1 VLDGFREREGGE
13 MMHPIAVIDLV
24 SIFAALTALIVL
36 LKNRRR
42 TFGKAIR
49 LLLMGLL
56 SFSMFYSVCLF
67 FEWAG
72 ITGALEPLEDLI
84 GALIPMWWAFVFY
97 AFLQAMA
104 GHDLKESEQRYRTI
118 LEDIEDG
125 YYEVDLSGN
134 LTRFNDSMCNIMGY
148 PKGEPTGINFRHFT
162 IDEDIGE
169 VFEAFNRAYS
179 TRKPEKIIDHGIV
192 RKDGSRGHIEL
203 SISPVLDA
211 EARPVGFRG
220 IARDITLQKQME
232 TQLQIAQRME
242 AIGTLAGG
250 IAHDF
255 NNLLMTI
262 QGNVSLML
270 DDTSSGHQHHK
281 YIRNIEKQ
289 IRSGSKLTAQLLGY
303 ARKGK
308 YKVQALHLNGLI
320 ENTSKTFARTKKEIT
335 IHSELDSD
343 LYGIEGDEGQI
354 EQLLLNLYV
363 NAADAMP
370 DGGDLYL
377 KTTNISHTE
386 IKGGPYKPKPGTYV
400 LLLIRDTGAGMDEE
414 TMKHIF
420 EPFFTTKEM
429 GRGTGLGLA
438 SVYGIVKG
446 HGGYID
452 VTSVRGKETIFTIY
466 LPATTRKV
474 VISPKPPE
482 QIVKGTETILIVDDE
497 KQVLDVSLKMV
508 EHLDYTALKAGSGL
522 EAIEICED
530 NKDSID
536 LVILDMIMPGMEVGE
551 TYDRLKDIQPNL
563 KVLLSSG
570 YSLDGKAT
578 EILKRGGD
586 GFIQK
591 PYDIG
596 GLSQKLREI
605 LDKSG
610 NSK

>member
-1 VLDGFREREGGE
+1 
-13 MMHPIAVIDLV
+13 MHPVAVIDLV
-24 SIFAALTALIVL
+24 SFFASLTALIVL

-42 TFGKAIR
+42 PFGGAIR

-72 ITGALEPLEDLI
+72 ITKAFDPFEDLI
-84 GALIPMWWAFVFY
+84 GALIPMWWAFIFY

-104 GHDLKESEQRYRTI
+104 GHDLKESEERYRTI
-118 LEDIEDG
+118 LEEIEDG

-134 LTRFNDSMCNIMGY
+134 IIRFNDSMCNILGY
-148 PKGEPTGINFRHFT
+148 SKGELMGMNFRHFT
-162 IDEDIGE
+162 IEGE
-169 VFEAFNRAYS
+169 IQKVFEAFNRAYS
-179 TRKPEKIIDHGIV
+179 TRKPEKVIDHGIV
-192 RKDGSRGHIEL
+192 RKDGTPGHVEL
-203 SISPVLDA
+203 SISPVLNP
-211 EARPVGFRG
+211 EAQPVGFRG
-220 IARDITLQKQME
+220 IARDITQQKQME

-270 DDTSSGHQHHK
+270 ENTDAGQQQNK

-308 YKVQALHLNGLI
+308 YKIQVLHLNQLI
-320 ENTSKTFARTKKEIT
+320 ENIAKTFARTRKGIT
-335 IHSELDSD
+335 IHSDLDSD
-343 LYGIEGDEGQI
+343 LLGVEGDEGQI

-363 NAADAMP
+363 NAADAMS

-377 KTTNISHTE
+377 KTTNISHSE
-386 IKGGPYKPKPGTYV
+386 IKGGPYKPKPGIYV
-400 LLLIRDTGAGMDEE
+400 LLLVRDTGAGMDEE

-446 HGGYID
+446 HGGYIG
-452 VTSVRGKETIFTIY
+452 VTSVRRKGTTFTIY
-466 LPATTRKV
+466 LPATGRKV
-474 VISPKPPE
+474 VTSHRPPE
-482 QIVKGTETILIVDDE
+482 QIIKGTGTILIVDDE
-497 KQVLDVSLKMV
+497 EQVLDVSLKMV
-508 EHLDYTALKAGSGL
+508 EHLQYKVLKAKSGL
-522 EAIEICED
+522 EAIEICEK
-530 NKDSID
+530 NKDHLD

-551 TYDRLKDIQPNL
+551 TYDTLKDICPNL

-578 EILKRGGD
+578 KILNRGGD

-605 LDKSG
+605 LDKPI
-610 NSK
+610 

>member
-1 VLDGFREREGGE
+1 
-13 MMHPIAVIDLV
+13 MMHPVAVIDLV
-24 SIFAALTALIVL
+24 SFFAALAALVVL
-36 LKNRRR
+36 FRGRKRL
-42 TFGKAIR
+42 FGGAIR
-49 LLLMGLL
+49 MLLMGLL
-56 SFSMFYSVCLF
+56 SFSLFYSACHFV
-67 FEWAG
+67 EWAG
-72 ITGALEPLEDLI
+72 ITQDLDPFEDLI

-104 GHDLKESEQRYRTI
+104 GHDLKESEERYRTI

-134 LTRFNDSMCNIMGY
+134 IIRFNDSMCNIMGY
-148 PKGEPTGINFRHFT
+148 AKGELTGMNFRYFT
-162 IDEDIGE
+162 SEEEIPN

-179 TRKPEKIIDHGIV
+179 TRKPEKVIDHGII
-192 RKDGSRGHIEL
+192 RKDGAKGHIEL
-203 SISPVLDA
+203 SISPILDP
-211 EARPVGFRG
+211 EAQPVGFRG
-220 IARDITLQKQME
+220 IARDITHQKQME

-270 DDTSSGHQHHK
+270 ENSDTGQQQQK
-281 YIRNIEKQ
+281 YFRNIEKQ
-289 IRSGSKLTAQLLGY
+289 IRSGAKLTAQLLGY

-308 YKVQALHLNGLI
+308 YKVQVLHLNQLI
-320 ENTSKTFARTKKEIT
+320 ENISKTFARTKKEIT
-335 IHSELDSD
+335 IHAELDSD
-343 LYGIEGDEGQI
+343 LLGIEGDEGQI

-363 NAADAMP
+363 NAADAMS

-377 KTTNISHTE
+377 ITQNISHTQ

-452 VTSVRGKETIFTIY
+452 VTSVQSKGTTFAIY
-466 LPATTRKV
+466 LPATGRKV
-474 VISPKPPE
+474 VTSPKPPE
-482 QIVKGTETILIVDDE
+482 EIIKGTETILVVDDE
-497 KQVLDVSLKMV
+497 EQVLDVSLKMV
-508 EHLDYTALKAGSGL
+508 KHLEYKALKARSGL
-522 EAIEICED
+522 EAIEICEK
-530 NKDSID
+530 NINNID

-551 TYDRLKDIQPNL
+551 TYDKLKGICPNL
-563 KVLLSSG
+563 KVLISSG

-578 EILKRGGD
+578 EILNRGGD

-605 LDKSG
+605 LDRQE
-610 NSK
+610 NSNC